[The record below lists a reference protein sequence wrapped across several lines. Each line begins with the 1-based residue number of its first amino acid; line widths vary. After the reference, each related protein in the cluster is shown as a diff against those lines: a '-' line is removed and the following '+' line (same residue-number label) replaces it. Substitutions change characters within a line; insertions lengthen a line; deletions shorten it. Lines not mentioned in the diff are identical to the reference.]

1 MGFQVSQGI
10 YYTPH
15 IDGSILLFQDR
26 LRSIIISTAATVLLL
41 PPSTTPRITKPN
53 FRALKLTSIPRTS
66 LRKYYF
72 VQISTGKSTWDKP
85 TEAAPG
91 APTLSNTATPA
102 QTTNPYQTPNEQ
114 AMSGQG
120 NEGTRGMG
128 DNQHGESTD
137 RAGGLGVSSDPS
149 CYGQ

>member
-1 MGFQVSQGI
+1 M
-10 YYTPH
+10 
-15 IDGSILLFQDR
+15 R
-26 LRSIIISTAATVLLL
+26 
-41 PPSTTPRITKPN
+41 N
-53 FRALKLTSIPRTS
+53 S

-137 RAGGLGVSSDPS
+137 RAGGLGVSSYLTLYEDVGSPTDVFREWL
-149 CYGQ
+149 